1 MAPLHGW
8 GPRGRRVRGHAPHG
22 HWRTQTFLAA
32 LRQDA
37 LTAPC
42 VFDGPINGRA
52 FLAWVERLLVPTLR
66 PGDVVVLDNLGSHK
80 GAAVRRAVEAAG
92 APLVPST
99 LQPRSQSDRTGLLE
113 GEALAARGPG
123 QNIGGSY
130 RQTPPDHRPLSATR
144 MRKLPRN
151 HRIRFQAN
159 VKRSSSLLAHHGVTR
174 RKRPSSLRN
183 GRERMVP
190 RRSHQGTWR
199 RASIPARLF
208 NRSQP
213 NRDRLCQVKALVRSA
228 AARCANTLNAA
239 LKSALAAFSPNECS
253 NYVRHAG

>member
-92 APLVPST
+92 APLVPSA

-159 VKRSSSLLAHHGVTR
+159 VKRSSSDDIHRAVLNLLVEPAACFKHGHR
-174 RKRPSSLRN
+174 AGGSLHP
-183 GRERMVP
+183 G
-190 RRSHQGTWR
+190 
-199 RASIPARLF
+199 
-208 NRSQP
+208 
-213 NRDRLCQVKALVRSA
+213 VRSS
-228 AARCANTLNAA
+228 R
-239 LKSALAAFSPNECS
+239 
-253 NYVRHAG
+253 VRLVAIDLLP